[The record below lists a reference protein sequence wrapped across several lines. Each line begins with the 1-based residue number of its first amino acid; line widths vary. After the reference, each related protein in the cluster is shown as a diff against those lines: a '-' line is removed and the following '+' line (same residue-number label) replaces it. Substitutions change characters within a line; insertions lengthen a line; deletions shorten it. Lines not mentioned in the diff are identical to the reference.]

1 MNIPPIDSQITKDE
15 IKLAINSLNPNTS
28 TGSDGLT
35 PKFFQTFQTQLI
47 PTLHHLYNNI
57 FIQLQQAPSSHKTAI
72 VKLIP
77 KPGKSTDIRNWRP
90 ISLLNCDYKIL
101 AKIISFRLLPFL
113 ENYISQTQQAAIKG
127 RQLHS
132 VWLNIKS
139 AIDYVNDISH
149 PLALLQLEFAKA
161 FDNVS
166 HKKFILYLMHH
177 INLPPALIKWATIL
191 FQDISA
197 KILVN
202 HTLIDRNAIFTGI
215 RQDCPLNMLL
225 YSTAT
230 DVLSKKFSSSSSIKG
245 LSLGSASIKLQQYA
259 DDTILFLT
267 DPSEINP
274 ALQLIQDFSC
284 QFANQ

>member
-1 MNIPPIDSQITKDE
+1 M
-15 IKLAINSLNPNTS
+15 
-28 TGSDGLT
+28 
-35 PKFFQTFQTQLI
+35 
-47 PTLHHLYNNI
+47 
-57 FIQLQQAPSSHKTAI
+57 
-72 VKLIP
+72 
-77 KPGKSTDIRNWRP
+77 
-90 ISLLNCDYKIL
+90 
-101 AKIISFRLLPFL
+101 PFL

-161 FDNVS
+161 FNNVS
-166 HKKFILYLMHH
+166 HKFILSLMHH

-191 FQDISA
+191 FQDISV

-215 RQDCPLNMLL
+215 RQDCPLSMLL

-230 DVLSKKFSSSSSIKG
+230 DVLSKKISSSSSIKG
-245 LSLGSASIKLQQYA
+245 LSLGSASIKL
-259 DDTILFLT
+259 
-267 DPSEINP
+267 
-274 ALQLIQDFSC
+274 
-284 QFANQ
+284 